1 MHDSNG
7 SNSTHLLLE
16 QALDA
21 EQKQS
26 ELHLLRALNQK
37 LTSELFQTC
46 CEIQRNPSS
55 LNPLRL
61 SALVFSLEMIS
72 SRLRR
77 VEDCTTEVHDDSIFE
92 LLGG

>member
-1 MHDSNG
+1 MHDSDG
-7 SNSTHLLLE
+7 SYSAHQLLTH
-16 QALDA
+16 AIDA

-77 VEDCTTEVHDDSIFE
+77 VEDWTAEVH
-92 LLGG
+92 